1 MPGQHGPFE
10 KAIHNESE
18 AFDAQ
23 PDGID
28 RLVLARSSQGKAE
41 LTLEHHFMRREKGE
55 A

>member
-1 MPGQHGPFE
+1 MQGNMAAFE
-10 KAIHNESE
+10 KAIYNESE
-18 AFDAQ
+18 AFDGQ

-28 RLVLARSSQGKAE
+28 RLALARSSQGNAE